1 MIWPQWVVGFVVA
14 GAVTFVLIPRLISFA
29 HSQNLLDHPGQ
40 HKRHSRPVPLLGGVA
55 LFVALWLSVAVA
67 ILAFDSIQTALAGS
81 VLYILLG
88 GLIIFLTGLSDDLR
102 PLSAWTK
109 LFSQVAAGL
118 VLYMG
123 GLQIDPLSIPFYG
136 PVEMGPFSVII
147 TIVWVVG
154 LTNAINLIDGLDGL
168 AGGVSLV
175 GALSLSVL
183 GWLFGVPEVALFT
196 SAMVGF
202 LVVFLWYNFYP
213 ARIFLGDNGSLQ
225 LGYYFAVISLLVPVK
240 SFTAAALYVPLLA
253 LGLPL
258 LEAVLSFT
266 RRLVSGRNV
275 MAADRRHIFHYL
287 ALAGFSPRTTLFVF
301 CGLSTGFGLLS
312 IAMFFWNRLLVLGLL
327 ILFMVVIFIIFFI
340 LMSNLTRFRRLAR
353 SRKTGSTQTDDLPRD
368 E

>member
-1 MIWPQWVVGFVVA
+1 MIWLLWAIGFVVA
-14 GAVTFVLIPRLISFA
+14 GSATLVLIPRLISLA
-29 HSQNLLDHPGQ
+29 HAYNLLDHPGQ
-40 HKRHSRPVPLLGGVA
+40 HKRHSRPVPLLGGVV
-55 LFVALWLSVAVA
+55 LFIALWLSVAVA
-67 ILAFDSIQTALAGS
+67 TLAFDSIRLALADS
-81 VLYILLG
+81 LLYVLLG
-88 GLIIFLTGLSDDLR
+88 ALIIFFTGLSDDLR
-102 PLSAWTK
+102 PLSARTK
-109 LFSQVAAGL
+109 LLAQVAAGL

-123 GLQIDPLSIPFYG
+123 GLQIDPLSVPFYG
-136 PVEMGPFSVII
+136 PVEMGSYSVFI
-147 TIVWVVG
+147 TVAWVVG

-183 GWLFGVPEVALFT
+183 GWLFGVSEVALFA
-196 SAMVGF
+196 SGMVGF
-202 LVVFLWYNFYP
+202 LVVFLYYNFYP

-287 ALAGFSPRTTLFVF
+287 ALAGFSPGTTLIVF
-301 CGLSTGFGLLS
+301 YSLSTIFGLLS
-312 IAMFFWNRLLVLGLL
+312 VAMFFWNRLLVLGLL
-327 ILFMVVIFIIFFI
+327 ILFMVVIFLIFFI
-340 LMSNLTRFRRLAR
+340 LMSNLTRFRRLGR
-353 SRKTGSTQTDDLPRD
+353 NRKTGPAQRDMSPRD